1 MVMLVEGTN
10 SSFFEMDIY
19 EHEAGVKT
27 QYFTFDFI
35 ANDFPFDF
43 ISYYKCRAGFVILH
57 NACIAIVNIYSNDD
71 PLLKKCLFVANK
83 EGVKVPQIL
92 E

>member
-1 MVMLVEGTN
+1 MLVEGAN

-19 EHEAGVKT
+19 EHDAGVKT

-43 ISYYKCRAGFVILH
+43 IPYYKCRAGSVILH
-57 NACIAIVNIYSNDD
+57 NACIAVVNIYSSDD
-71 PLLKKCLFVANK
+71 LPLKKCPFLANK
-83 EGVKVPQIL
+83 KGAKATQIL
-92 E
+92 